1 MTMRGARTIL
11 RDQRGA
17 AAVEM
22 ALMLPLLLILMFAC
36 LEGAYYLYIEHQ
48 IVKGVRDGARFAA
61 RQSFANFTCSTVN
74 ATVVAN
80 TKEVTR
86 TGQISGGTAR
96 VPGWTAANSSTS
108 NITVSASCPATAITT
123 GIYKDLALANAPQV
137 TVSATVSYHPLF
149 ATISGFSTSLKVYA
163 KDQAAVMGV

>member
-1 MTMRGARTIL
+1 MTMRRIRSFLG
-11 RDQRGA
+11 DQRGA

-22 ALMLPLLLILMFAC
+22 ALMLPLLLVLMFAC

-61 RQSFANFTCSTVN
+61 RQSFADFTCSTVD
-74 ATVVAN
+74 ATVATN

-96 VPGWTAANSSTS
+96 VPGWVASDV
-108 NITVSASCPATAITT
+108 TVGASCPSTAITT
-123 GIYKDLALANAPQV
+123 GIYSGLTLANAPQV

-149 ATISGFSTSLKVYA
+149 ATISGFSTTLKVYA
-163 KDQAAVMGV
+163 KSQAAVMGV